1 MDGVLADMDTALAAL
16 AEQEF
21 GRAPAAK
28 REAATPEPADAPTPA
43 DGAGATAPEASA
55 SAGASPSASPSAP
68 AGPAELPTTA
78 VLEKLTSR
86 QQTRLWNRVA
96 ETRNFWEGLAEH
108 EPGTVRHLQKL
119 AHDRRWDVLFVT
131 QRPSTTGRTVQLQT
145 QHWLRRH
152 GFDCPSVYTT
162 LGSRGKIAAALTLDV
177 HVDDR
182 LNNAMDIATESKAWS
197 ILVWRDEAT
206 FTRISTG
213 AAQFG
218 IATVRTVGEA
228 IAKIEDA
235 DKASAEQAAQ
245 GTVMGR
251 LKRVFRGR

>member
-21 GRAPAAK
+21 GRAAAAK

-55 SAGASPSASPSAP
+55 SAGASDVP
-68 AGPAELPTTA
+68 ADLPTAA

-96 ETRNFWEGLAEH
+96 DTRNFWEGLLEH

-245 GTVMGR
+245 GTLMGK